1 MLVPFIIKRNMDEE
15 FFDNE
20 RYKYNHHNQ
29 PEHTTVKK
37 PVWQTKNIRI
47 LTRVFT
53 PQSIGKSKPPNNI
66 EDDYS
71 NPDECFTISNFKSL
85 IFFMFLLHLSN
96 SYPECSQKCITINNT
111 LCAKRK

>member
-1 MLVPFIIKRNMDEE
+1 MLAHSCMLVPFIIKRNMYEE

-53 PQSIGKSKPPNNI
+53 PQSIGKRKPPNKI
-66 EDDYS
+66 EDDES
-71 NPDECFTISNFKSL
+71 NPDECLTISTFKSL
-85 IFFMFLLHLSN
+85 IFYMFLLYLSY
-96 SYPECSQKCITINNT
+96 SYLQCAQQCITISN
-111 LCAKRK
+111 